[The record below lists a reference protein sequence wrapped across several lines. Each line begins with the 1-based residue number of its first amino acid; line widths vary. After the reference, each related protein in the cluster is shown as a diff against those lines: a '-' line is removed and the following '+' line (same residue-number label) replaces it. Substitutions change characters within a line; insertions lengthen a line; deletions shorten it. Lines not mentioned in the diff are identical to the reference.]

1 MKDFVRR
8 EQREEVLQRNRVF
21 FFVDWITQ
29 FAMIRDE
36 ICDFYLVW
44 RSSRRVSFAHHS
56 ISDDHVRESGLTGHR
71 LCRVMATP
79 TSFFLTPDRVD
90 MDLWNIVWN
99 QIKFVQ
105 FFTLWVSLICD
116 VQQGAC
122 RIHIGLHIYWH
133 VLMVLY
139 LLWRFTDWNQLRLQQ
154 RAVAVLAQ
162 FIIHHV
168 QVTMTEH

>member
-36 ICDFYLVW
+36 ICDFISFDDRRGAWV
-44 RSSRRVSFAHHS
+44 SRIIS
-56 ISDDHVRESGLTGHR
+56 ISDDHVRESGHR
-71 LCRVMATP
+71 LCRVVATP
-79 TSFFLTPDRVD
+79 TSFFLMPDRVD

-133 VLMVLY
+133 VLMVLC
-139 LLWRFTDWNQLRLQQ
+139 LLRRFTDWNQLRLKQQ
-154 RAVAVLAQ
+154 TVAVLAQ